1 MHRLEIDQMLSP
13 LSFVRFKSHK
23 VYIIAYDAV
32 LVATGIA
39 ILSGLSGSMPHFA
52 IAFSSF
58 GKFMQKYRDP
68 RHPEDIPA
76 SLKPFRPCD
85 GNEGVSS

>member
-52 IAFSSF
+52 IAFSRSANSCKSTAIL
-58 GKFMQKYRDP
+58 G
-68 RHPEDIPA
+68 IP
-76 SLKPFRPCD
+76 KTFQPH
-85 GNEGVSS
+85 